1 MHLPP
6 GSIEHAHTRTYTC
19 TSTHTHTCTH
29 TYTHI
34 LTHVPHSLHTN
45 TLRHTHTHTTN
56 TLRHTHTNTNTHTH
70 LLYIAKV
77 AAHHSTWNTPEI
89 VNSGA
94 ARDGADGAASSPP
107 GGCLLLTLDS

>member
-1 MHLPP
+1 MHT
-6 GSIEHAHTRTYTC
+6 HARTRAQA
-19 TSTHTHTCTH
+19 HTHTLAHTLTH
-29 TYTHI
+29 TY
-34 LTHVPHSLHTN
+34 SHTYP
-45 TLRHTHTHTTN
+45 TPFTQIHLDTHTHTTN